1 MSSKRLIIDT
11 AMDKVPDRVFSDPD
25 TFDKWIGCVPTANG
39 GPHVHVSTLKDGR
52 RQISL
57 EQPDGFG
64 NAALVEGEYSL
75 EATLAAMDAC
85 GIEKAIIRI
94 PVWGEWMTQDLCEMA
109 NDAYAKFVE
118 KSDGRIVAMGT
129 VPPWGDRAS
138 LHELERCIKELGFCG
153 MQLSAHYGKWYL
165 DNEAFRPLLK
175 VLNDENVPVAVRNV
189 PLPVDYAAITKY
201 NNVRRE
207 LGREID
213 AITAVSLELYSGI
226 FEDFPNLKFVHGF
239 MGGAWFAF
247 DGLLRPRV
255 RAGQTEETKRL
266 DASAADRIER
276 YVKNN
281 LFFEITHPGTWGK
294 RQLECAVDVC
304 GADHFVFGTMI
315 PVFDGRAD
323 VEAIETLDIPET
335 DKDLILG
342 GNAQRLF
349 GL

>member
-1 MSSKRLIIDT
+1 MSERLIIDT
-11 AMDKVPDRVFSDPD
+11 AMDKVPGKVFSDSD
-25 TFDKWIGCVPTANG
+25 TFEKWIGCVPTHEGAQ
-39 GPHVHVSTLKDGR
+39 HVHVSELSDGR
-52 RQISL
+52 RQVSL
-57 EQPDGFG
+57 ELPDGFG
-64 NAALVEGEYSL
+64 NASLVEGEYSL

-109 NDAYAKFVE
+109 NDAYAEFAAA
-118 KSDGRIVAMGT
+118 SGGRIAAMGT
-129 VPPWGDRAS
+129 VPPWGDKAS
-138 LHELERCIKELGFCG
+138 LKELERCIKELGFCG
-153 MQLSAHYGKWYL
+153 IQLSAHYGTWYL

-175 VLNDENVPVAVRNV
+175 VLNDEEIPVAVRNV
-189 PLPVDYAAITKY
+189 PLPVDYGSITKY

-247 DGLLRPRV
+247 DGLLRPKV
-255 RAGQTEETKRL
+255 RAGASEETKRFDT
-266 DASAADRIER
+266 DAAERIER
-276 YVKNN
+276 YVQNN

-294 RQLECAVDVC
+294 KQLECAIEVC
-304 GADHFVFGTMI
+304 GADKYVFGTMI
-315 PVFDGRAD
+315 PVFDGQGD
-323 VEAIETLDIPET
+323 IDAIDALDIPES
-335 DKDLILG
+335 DKELILG
-342 GNAQRLF
+342 GNAKRIF